1 MIFTRLRPEGAAYF
15 DEEVEVVLAF
25 SHGND
30 LGIVDEL
37 PGRKLD
43 GASHGGHQRRF
54 NEVVAG
60 FQPQVTRAGAGAI
73 VAEVVEGDAEDGKL
87 YLNVEP
93 IGEASLVVE
102 KQGLGSIPAV
112 EEIGDA
118 VAVQEVTL
126 ARVLEHETDLNQ
138 FCPLGSVQAPASAEA
153 AIPLSM
159 KATAATPAE
168 CRKRLG
174 CKWRGKAASPVM
186 GKRRSTGNKSSCL
199 G

>member
-1 MIFTRLRPEGAAYF
+1 MTN
-15 DEEVEVVLAF
+15 
-25 SHGND
+25 S
-30 LGIVDEL
+30 

-126 ARVLEHETDLNQ
+126 ARVLEHETDLK
-138 FCPLGSVQAPASAEA
+138 PVLSPGERPGAGLGRSGHSTQHESDGRNARRVPKAIGLQVARQSGVAGYGEA
-153 AIPLSM
+153 AVDG
-159 KATAATPAE
+159 E
-168 CRKRLG
+168 
-174 CKWRGKAASPVM
+174 
-186 GKRRSTGNKSSCL
+186 
-199 G
+199 